1 MLKSMTGYGRCE
13 VKDKA
18 CGEYFVEIQGVNR
31 KYCDININIPKHF
44 LSFENKVREIILEYA
59 TRGRINVFIGQQK
72 IYGKDAI
79 NINTDLIKE
88 YYKALKNVKK
98 ELKLSGEIDI
108 GLLAGIKDFITVSE
122 TEAKPAEAWPV
133 IERALR
139 GALKQFQSMREKEG
153 TAIIKQIENSLMDI
167 EKRVLSIEATIPSLL
182 KGFKERLESRIKE
195 VGLAISNTDER
206 VQKEISILSE
216 RIDITE
222 ELHRIKSHFV
232 QFRSLMKKNE
242 PVGKTI
248 DFLIQEMMR
257 EINTMGNKAAHT
269 EISTH
274 VVYVKSILEQMRE
287 QIQNVE

>member
-13 VKDKA
+13 VKDKTF
-18 CGEYFVEIQGVNR
+18 GEYFVEIQGVNR

-59 TRGRINVFIGQQK
+59 TRGRINVFVGQQK
-72 IYGKDAI
+72 AYGKDEVS
-79 NINTDLIKE
+79 INTNLIKE

-98 ELKLSGEIDI
+98 ELKLAGEIDI
-108 GLLAGIKDFITVSE
+108 GLLSGVKDFITISE
-122 TEAKPAEAWPV
+122 TEGKPAEIWPI
-133 IERALR
+133 IEKALR

-153 TAIIKQIENSLMDI
+153 VAIVKQIENSLVDI
-167 EKRVLSIEATIPSLL
+167 EKRVLLIEAIVPDLL

-195 VGLAISNTDER
+195 IGLTVSDKDER
-206 VQKEISILSE
+206 VQKEIAILSE

-222 ELHRIKSHFV
+222 ELHRIRSHFS
-232 QFRSLMKKNE
+232 QLKLLLKKNE

-274 VVYVKSILEQMRE
+274 VVYIKSILEQMRE